1 MNKPLHILVVDDNR
15 EIRELLARYLREQ
28 GMTVTTLG
36 DGRQLFIVLA
46 EKEIDLLVLD
56 LMLPGEGGITLCR
69 RLRQTLSL
77 PVIMLTA
84 LGEHG
89 DRITGLDAGAD
100 DYLTK
105 PFDPGELLARIRAVL
120 RRTQGSVTGKETVF
134 SFAGWKLYVD
144 RRELVDTKGTIEPLS
159 AGEFDLLMAFVQNP
173 QRTLDR
179 ERLLDLAW
187 GATTQIFDRSIDTQ
201 VMRLRRKIEIDPRAP
216 ELIKTVWG
224 SGYLFTPNV
233 TRAR

>member
-1 MNKPLHILVVDDNR
+1 MKKPPHVLVVDDNR
-15 EIRELLARYLREQ
+15 EIRSLLARYLREQ
-28 GMTVTTLG
+28 GMTITTLG
-36 DGRQLFIVLA
+36 DGRGLFATLE
-46 EKEIDLLVLD
+46 EKEIDLIVLD
-56 LMLPGEGGITLCR
+56 LMLPGEGGVALCR
-69 RLRQTLSL
+69 RLRRKSAL

-84 LGEHG
+84 MGGLG

-120 RRTQGSVTGKETVF
+120 RRTLGNLTGPGQIF
-134 SFAGWKLYVD
+134 AFAGWKLHVE
-144 RRELVDTKGTIEPLS
+144 RRELMDAAGTIEPLS

-173 QRTLDR
+173 QRILDR
-179 ERLLDLAW
+179 EKLLDLAR

-201 VMRLRRKIEIDPRAP
+201 VMRLRRKIEADVKAP

-224 SGYLFTPNV
+224 SGYLFTPDV
-233 TRAR
+233 TRE

>member
-1 MNKPLHILVVDDNR
+1 MDKPLHILVVDDNR
-15 EIRELLARYLREQ
+15 EIRELLARYLRGQ
-28 GMTVTTLG
+28 GMVVTLLG
-36 DGRQLFIVLA
+36 DGRRLFVTL
-46 EKEIDLLVLD
+46 EEQEIDLIVLD
-56 LMLPGEGGITLCR
+56 LMLPGEGGVALCR
-69 RLRQTLSL
+69 RLRQNSSL

-84 LGEHG
+84 LGEHS

-120 RRTQGSVTGKETVF
+120 RRTQGTVTGLEAVY
-134 SFAGWKLYVD
+134 SFAGWKLYAD
-144 RRELVDTKGTIEPLS
+144 RRELVDAKGTIEPLS

-201 VMRLRRKIEIDPRAP
+201 VMRLRRKIEIDPRSP

-224 SGYLFTPNV
+224 SGYLFTPNI
-233 TRAR
+233 TRA

>member
-1 MNKPLHILVVDDNR
+1 MDKPLHILVVDDNR

-28 GMTVTTLG
+28 GMAVTTLG
-36 DGRQLFIVLA
+36 DGRRLFVTLE
-46 EKEIDLLVLD
+46 EKGIDLIVLD

-69 RLRQTLSL
+69 RLRQTSSL

-84 LGEHG
+84 LGEHQ

-120 RRTQGSVTGKETVF
+120 RRTRGSVTGRETVF
-134 SFAGWKLYVD
+134 SFAGWQLNVD
-144 RRELVDTKGTIEPLS
+144 RRELVDARGTVEPLS

-173 QRTLDR
+173 QRILDR

-201 VMRLRRKIEIDPRAP
+201 VMRLRRKIEIDSRAP
-216 ELIKTVWG
+216 EMIKTVWG

-233 TRAR
+233 TRG

>member
-1 MNKPLHILVVDDNR
+1 MNRPLHILVVDDHR

-28 GMTVTTLG
+28 GMQVTTLG
-36 DGRQLFIVLA
+36 DGRRLFITLE
-46 EKEIDLLVLD
+46 EKEIDLIVLD
-56 LMLPGEGGITLCR
+56 RMLPGEGGIPLCR
-69 RLRQTLSL
+69 RLRQSASL

-84 LGEHG
+84 MGEHV
-89 DRITGLDAGAD
+89 DRIAGLDAGAD

-120 RRTQGSVTGKETVF
+120 RRTRGEITGREAVF
-134 SFAGWKLYVD
+134 SFAGWRLYAE
-144 RRELVDTKGTIEPLS
+144 RRELVDAQGTIEPLS

-187 GATTQIFDRSIDTQ
+187 GATSCIFDRSIDTQ
-201 VMRLRRKIEIDPRAP
+201 VMRLRRKIEVDPRAP

-224 SGYLFTPNV
+224 SGYLFTPTV
-233 TRAR
+233 TRG

>member
-1 MNKPLHILVVDDNR
+1 MDKPLHILVVDDNR

-36 DGRQLFIVLA
+36 DGRQLFVALA
-46 EKEIDLLVLD
+46 EKGIDLLVLD
-56 LMLPGEGGITLCR
+56 LMLPGEGGIALCR
-69 RLRQTLSL
+69 RLRQTSSL

-120 RRTQGSVTGKETVF
+120 RRTQGKVTVGETVF
-134 SFAGWKLYVD
+134 SFAGWQLYVD
-144 RRELVDTKGTIEPLS
+144 RRELVDARGIIEPLS
-159 AGEFDLLMAFVQNP
+159 AGEFDLLMAFVLNP
-173 QRTLDR
+173 QRILDR

-187 GATTQIFDRSIDTQ
+187 GGTTQLYDRSIDTQ
-201 VMRLRRKIEIDPRAP
+201 VMRLRRKIEIDSRAP

-233 TRAR
+233 TRI